1 MPPDP
6 EGTWRSVLFPKT
18 WKPDFTGP
26 GGLFVHDF
34 SYAGYRNS
42 EESIPSLGEAAVFSV
57 VDYGAAP
64 NQDAD
69 STAGFQS
76 ALDAA
81 VAAGGGVVFVPAGL
95 YRCDGLLSV
104 KASNV
109 VLRGEGPQ
117 ASRIYFTRHDTM
129 TGKAHISFTGSGA
142 TDIETALVADGE
154 ARLSTIAV
162 EDASQL
168 AVGDDISIGWVITDD
183 FIAHHSM
190 TGTWAAFNGTW
201 QPFFRREIVGI
212 DTDVTPNQVTVD
224 VPLRYPALVA
234 DGATVRRETGYVS
247 EVAVEGLGLSN
258 AVEWNQAWANERSHV
273 LSFSFVKDGWIRN
286 VETFE
291 SPISPSGGN
300 GAHAHLQNSGLKIHA
315 SKRFTVEDTVMEKS
329 QNRGGGGCGYL
340 FEVRVS
346 NEILFVDC
354 TARAGRHN
362 FIQNWGFGVTGCVW
376 LRCFSEDGF
385 AVSLQGL
392 PFIGQTGFSEFHHS
406 LATGNLIDSSTF
418 HDGFKAVNRQD
429 WSTGAGHTATQNIF
443 WNNSGNGKI
452 HSRQWDWGCIIGT
465 SGNLD
470 AVTSLGGLFNT
481 EAEGTEPEDFTEGL
495 GQGETL
501 YPSSLFEEQL
511 LLRLGQ

>member
-1 MPPDP
+1 
-6 EGTWRSVLFPKT
+6 
-18 WKPDFTGP
+18 
-26 GGLFVHDF
+26 
-34 SYAGYRNS
+34 
-42 EESIPSLGEAAVFSV
+42 
-57 VDYGAAP
+57 
-64 NQDAD
+64 
-69 STAGFQS
+69 
-76 ALDAA
+76 
-81 VAAGGGVVFVPAGL
+81 
-95 YRCDGLLSV
+95 
-104 KASNV
+104 
-109 VLRGEGPQ
+109 
-117 ASRIYFTRHDTM
+117 
-129 TGKAHISFTGSGA
+129 
-142 TDIETALVADGE
+142 
-154 ARLSTIAV
+154 
-162 EDASQL
+162 
-168 AVGDDISIGWVITDD
+168 
-183 FIAHHSM
+183 
-190 TGTWAAFNGTW
+190 
-201 QPFFRREIVGI
+201 
-212 DTDVTPNQVTVD
+212 
-224 VPLRYPALVA
+224 
-234 DGATVRRETGYVS
+234 
-247 EVAVEGLGLSN
+247 
-258 AVEWNQAWANERSHV
+258 
-273 LSFSFVKDGWIRN
+273 
-286 VETFE
+286 
-291 SPISPSGGN
+291 
-300 GAHAHLQNSGLKIHA
+300 
-315 SKRFTVEDTVMEKS
+315 MEKS